1 MNYARARGI
10 IRKYQVEGTVQKEM
24 EEEVRPG
31 AHCPERTVQSALS
44 RAHCPERT
52 VQSALSRAH
61 CPERTVQSDRR
72 TARSANKPEAKS
84 TLLSPP

>member
-44 RAHCPERT
+44 R
-52 VQSALSRAH
+52 SH

>member
-31 AHCPERTVQSALS
+31 AHCPERTVQS
-44 RAHCPERT
+44 
-52 VQSALSRAH
+52 
-61 CPERTVQSDRR
+61 DRR